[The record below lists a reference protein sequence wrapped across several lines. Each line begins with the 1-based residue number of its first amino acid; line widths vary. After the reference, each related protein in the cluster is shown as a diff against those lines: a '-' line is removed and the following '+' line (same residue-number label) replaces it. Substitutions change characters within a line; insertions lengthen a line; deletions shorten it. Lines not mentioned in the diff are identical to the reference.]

1 MRTVAIGLVTAAG
14 VALSI
19 PANAQGVYVGA
30 GPNGVGVGVA
40 PGYYDGSGYGEPY
53 RERSTRT
60 YNDDYAYAGE
70 CRVKI
75 IRHGDGRVTRVR
87 RCD

>member
-1 MRTVAIGLVTAAG
+1 MRTVAIGLLTGAG

-30 GPNGVGVGVA
+30 GPVGVGVGAA
-40 PGYYDGSGYGEPY
+40 PGYYDGPGYREPY
-53 RERSTRT
+53 RERSTRI
-60 YNDDYAYAGE
+60 YSDDYAYAGE

-75 IRHGDGRVTRVR
+75 IRHRDGRITRVR

>member
-1 MRTVAIGLVTAAG
+1 MRTVAVGLLVAAG
-14 VALSI
+14 VVLWL
-19 PANAQGVYVGA
+19 PVKAQDVYVGT
-30 GPNGVGVGVA
+30 GPGGVGVGVGPG
-40 PGYYDGSGYGEPY
+40 PGYDRGYDEPY
-53 RERSTRT
+53 RSRTRRT
-60 YNDDYAYAGE
+60 YVDESYDRD